1 MAEGNVAESSRVAR
15 DRSASRGGANA
26 AAGGATMLGAGPAE
40 PQAMDAH
47 RVQRRRQ
54 LLDAAIRV
62 MQRTG
67 YHEMSM
73 QALADEA
80 QVSVGLAYR
89 YFRGKEDVL
98 LAAILDILDALR
110 AELPEAAAIRGTAAD
125 RLCAAFAAYV
135 RVIDRYRD
143 AVLLT
148 YRESATLSREGRDRI
163 KELEVSTAA
172 PLMSIVEAGIAGG
185 EFGDCDVELAVYDM
199 VLLAHG
205 WALKYWLFARTRDV
219 EQYIGAQCRTIL
231 RSLGCADL
239 AAAGRAVTDRAVTDH

>member
-1 MAEGNVAESSRVAR
+1 MAEGSGNAAQR
-15 DRSASRGGANA
+15 RGGAAVA
-26 AAGGATMLGAGPAE
+26 AVTE
-40 PQAMDAH
+40 PLNAH
-47 RVQRRRQ
+47 RLQRRRQ

-89 YFRGKEDVL
+89 YFRSKEDVL
-98 LAAILDILDALR
+98 LAAILGILDALR
-110 AELPEAAAIRGTAAD
+110 ADLPEAAATQGPAAD
-125 RLCAAFAAYV
+125 RLCATFAAYV

-148 YRESATLSREGRDRI
+148 YRESATLSRDGRNRI

-172 PLMSIVEAGIAGG
+172 PLMSVVADGIASG
-185 EFGDCDVELAVYDM
+185 EFADCDVELAVYDM
-199 VLLAHG
+199 VLIAHG
-205 WALKYWLFARTRDV
+205 WALKYWLFARTRSV
-219 EQYIGAQCRTIL
+219 EQYIGQQCRTIL
-231 RSLGCADL
+231 RSLACTDL
-239 AAAGRAVTDRAVTDH
+239 TAADRAVANQ